1 MKVVNDMNLI
11 NRRIIKLF
19 PMCVIIILTMCF
31 FAACN
36 KSNLEN
42 SHIQLSSLK
51 TDGIFQYTD
60 AKWGVSPDE
69 ANKTLANQIVK
80 DEARIPSDGSYI
92 TYKMEKQLE
101 INGYD
106 VFATFEFA
114 DNKLRQIMFSVY
126 SEKDDYKKCFDTLS
140 DELKKLYGDGKD
152 VLGVTENRNI
162 FWLLENTKLD
172 ISEVTITSD
181 PFVLISIG
189 DMSQFPAISIDD
201 LYDIFNQEG
210 VYEVEPAEN
219 NAE

>member
-1 MKVVNDMNLI
+1 MYI
-11 NRRIIKLF
+11 NKF
-19 PMCVIIILTMCF
+19 KKKSVAIILMSAVLILSSLAFT
-31 FAACN
+31 AC
-36 KSNLEN
+36 SN
-42 SHIQLSSLK
+42 SDVALSSLK
-51 TDGIFQYTD
+51 TDGIFQYSD

-69 ANKTLANQIVK
+69 ANKTLENQIVK
-80 DEARIPSDGSYI
+80 DDDRTSSDDSYV
-92 TYKMEKQLE
+92 TYKTEQKLK

-106 VFATFEFA
+106 VFATYEFA

-126 SEKDDYKKCFDTLS
+126 SEKDDYQKCFETLS
-140 DELKKLYGDGKD
+140 AELEKLYGDGKD

-189 DMSQFPAISIDD
+189 DMSQFPDISIDD